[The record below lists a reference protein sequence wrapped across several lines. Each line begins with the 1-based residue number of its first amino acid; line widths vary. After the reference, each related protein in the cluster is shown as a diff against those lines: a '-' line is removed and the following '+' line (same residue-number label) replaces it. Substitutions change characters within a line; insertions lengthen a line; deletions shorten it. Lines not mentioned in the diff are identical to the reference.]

1 MLELTNAY
9 VELMNMKKYEDALIF
24 HLMYPL
30 SINLETVL
38 LLTFDSIGDN
48 NRIRFLNTLDEKYM
62 EVCLNQDLL
71 RDILFSNNLNLKI
84 T

>member
-1 MLELTNAY
+1 
-9 VELMNMKKYEDALIF
+9 
-24 HLMYPL
+24 MYSL
-30 SINLETVL
+30 SINPEAIV
-38 LLTFDSIGDN
+38 LLTFDSIDDN